1 MIVKLRTKDNGW
13 AFYDSN
19 DVKCRVL
26 TKEQFEFG
34 CEINTPSRIEADITV
49 PNFERDLKV
58 VNIDNGKDIVY
69 TTRAVYLL
77 NNEGK
82 TIDKL
87 N

>member
-1 MIVKLRTKDNGW
+1 MIVKLKTQDDGW
-13 AFYDSN
+13 VFYDSN
-19 DVKCRVL
+19 DVKSRVL
-26 TKEQFEFG
+26 TKEQFDFG
-34 CEINTPSRIEADITV
+34 LEINTPTRNEVDVTI

-58 VNIDNGKDIVY
+58 ININNGESIVY

-82 TIDKL
+82 TIEKL